1 MNIIFQLEFEIANL
15 LAMCVW
21 ALALF
26 IYLFIYR
33 SQFIYLFIYFDVF
46 THVLALGLT
55 IFLTWFKFLSNP
67 RWRIF

>member
-1 MNIIFQLEFEIANL
+1 MNIFQLEFEIANL
-15 LAMCVW
+15 LVMRVW
-21 ALALF
+21 ALAL
-26 IYLFIYR
+26 
-33 SQFIYLFIYFDVF
+33 FIYLFIYFDVF